1 MRWLKLLPI
10 LGAVILLAY
19 VTFWNTP
26 TTSST
31 NASSLGMVILV
42 LVFLLVIG
50 SLIYFTSK
58 RETNVWGK
66 FQGIN
71 LKTSSFFGFLSRAGK
86 WLWKPVP
93 KSWPVVR
100 AILVGF
106 GIFWFLLYIAHHTYT
121 RWNWDRSQSTQTQS
135 PDQTEPV
142 TSTSTSTIIKSS
154 KKKLLVNVDQ
164 LLKAG
169 TTYVWDKK
177 CRTYYYF
184 EPTNQESATLKCVEQ
199 GGGDTITGTIF
210 RNEEGPDFAQTSGG
224 AILDEGRYDVTVDRD
239 IMIHLRVKKKKLSM
253 L

>member
-1 MRWLKLLPI
+1 MFKDVGTIGWI
-10 LGAVILLAY
+10 IIFISIIVCIG
-19 VTFWNTP
+19 
-26 TTSST
+26 
-31 NASSLGMVILV
+31 
-42 LVFLLVIG
+42 LVIG
-50 SLIYFTSK
+50 VGYLWVWLGWYFPIALFVIGVLTLLYFFRNQLPRTFGVGKYISK
-58 RETNVWGK
+58 T
-66 FQGIN
+66 
-71 LKTSSFFGFLSRAGK
+71 
-86 WLWKPVP
+86 
-93 KSWPVVR
+93 WPVVR

-142 TSTSTSTIIKSS
+142 TSTSTIIKSS